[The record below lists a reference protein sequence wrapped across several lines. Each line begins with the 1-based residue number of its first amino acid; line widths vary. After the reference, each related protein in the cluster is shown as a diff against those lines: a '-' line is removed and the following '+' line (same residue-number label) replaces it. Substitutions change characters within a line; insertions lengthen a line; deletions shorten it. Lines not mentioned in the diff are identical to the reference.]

1 MKLQECIMIDNVN
14 LAPNFHAPK
23 IIIGIFIITIKVPN
37 VIGIILVKITA
48 APVKPPGA
56 KLLGSK
62 NIEIPTAYIQAAKV
76 ITIYLHMNFAIFFCF
91 FLIFHFQLFTTSFI
105 VQIHRHHPK
114 SLLAQHKPL
123 NS

>member
-1 MKLQECIMIDNVN
+1 MLMKLQECI
-14 LAPNFHAPK
+14 
-23 IIIGIFIITIKVPN
+23 IKVPN

-76 ITIYLHMNFAIFFCF
+76 ITIYLHMNFAIFFAF
-91 FLIFHFQLFTTSFI
+91 SLFSTFNYS
-105 VQIHRHHPK
+105 P
-114 SLLAQHKPL
+114 LLL
-123 NS
+123 